1 MKKILTASLVAMMAV
16 SAANADIASTG
27 FVEKSIGALDGS
39 AATTGTAAGKY
50 VVTVSQT
57 DGTVGSATV
66 AFDKAVSESSTDNNA
81 PTSKTVY
88 NYVEGKLGALTTGEG
103 SLGGRVSVLEGAL
116 SDEGGLLDQVDAL
129 DKDKQDMLDGD
140 NVKTSGSNT
149 GVITA
154 ITATDGVVT
163 ATKAQ
168 IGTADIADNAGIKKT
183 QLDSSVQTSLTK
195 ADTAVQNFNSLTST
209 ETGSGTVVKGVSQT
223 AGKVTVTM
231 GKIGTADIAADAGI
245 TKTQLDSSVQT
256 SLTKADTAVQSVKS
270 GTANGTI
277 DVDGT
282 DVAVKGLGSA
292 AYTASSAYAT
302 SAQGT
307 KIDDIAEATKLAAG
321 QGDGTYTLTMS
332 VSNNVA
338 TYKWEMIDRG
348 N

>member
-39 AATTGTAAGKY
+39 AASTGTAAGKY

-66 AFDKAVSESSTDNNA
+66 AFDKTVSENSTDNNA

-103 SLGGRVSVLEGAL
+103 SLGGRVSVLEGAV
-116 SDEGGLLDQVDAL
+116 SAEGGLLDQVDAL

-154 ITATDGVVT
+154 ITATNGVVT

-168 IGTADIADNAGIKKT
+168 IGTADIAASAGIKKT
-183 QLDSSVQTSLTK
+183 QLDSSVQTSLGK
-195 ADTAVQNFNSLTST
+195 ADS
-209 ETGSGTVVKGVSQT
+209 
-223 AGKVTVTM
+223 
-231 GKIGTADIAADAGI
+231 
-245 TKTQLDSSVQT
+245 
-256 SLTKADTAVQSVKS
+256 AVQSVKS
-270 GTANGTI
+270 GSANGTI

-292 AYTASSAYAT
+292 AYTASTAYATSAQGAKADSAVQSINSGKTNGTIDVDGTDVAVKGLGSAAYTASTAYAT

-307 KIDDIAEATKLAAG
+307 KIDNIADATKLAAG